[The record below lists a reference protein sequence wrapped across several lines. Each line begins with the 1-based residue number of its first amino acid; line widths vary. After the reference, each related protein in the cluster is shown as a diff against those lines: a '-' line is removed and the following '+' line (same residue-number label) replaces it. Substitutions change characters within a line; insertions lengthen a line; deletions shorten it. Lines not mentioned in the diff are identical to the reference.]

1 MNLSFP
7 YFPRTIEHTVK
18 TICSYIVR
26 YTKEEI
32 NWIYFSLVVLLLS
45 GLTTWFYADKAL
57 MQSIG
62 GGYDNHSRILNNL
75 ALYGGI
81 LFGTIALYIPF
92 AKDKSWA
99 SNPKFWFAVLF
110 AAAVFSFSVYC
121 YWHKEWLKEITEGP
135 SEIFWMRCAKY
146 IGNAFTIGVPVF
158 IWWFIMDR
166 KNQRL
171 YGMNATNVRPYFTLL
186 AMVLPLIILASFSA
200 DFLKQYP
207 QASKT
212 LNVAKI
218 EEGRAAF
225 GMLFEFFYGMNYLI
239 TEFFFRGFLIL
250 VLSRWLGYGAIIPV
264 AAFYVTIHFGKP
276 LGETIS
282 SFFGGIIL
290 GVLVL
295 ETRSIWGGVIIHLGI
310 AFAMELCAAIAK
322 GGF

>member
-1 MNLSFP
+1 MVEILSS
-7 YFPRTIEHTVK
+7 RRVK
-18 TICSYIVR
+18 TIYR
-26 YTKEEI
+26 YLARYVKEEI
-32 NWIYFSLVVLLLS
+32 NWIYFAVVVLLLS
-45 GLTTWFYADKAL
+45 GLTGWFYSDKAL

-62 GGYDNHSRILNNL
+62 GGSNDSSRILNNL

-81 LFGTIALYIPF
+81 LLGTILLYMPF
-92 AKDKSWA
+92 AKNREWI
-99 SNPKFWFAVLF
+99 SNPKFWLAVIFAVS
-110 AAAVFSFSVYC
+110 VYSFSVFC
-121 YWHKEWLKEITEGP
+121 YWHKEWIKELTDGP
-135 SEIFWMRCAKY
+135 AEIFWLRCAKY
-146 IGNAFTIGVPVF
+146 MGNLFTISIPVL
-158 IWWFIMDR
+158 IWYWFNDR
-166 KNQRL
+166 KSQRV
-171 YGMNATNVRPYFTLL
+171 YGLNAANVKPYFWLI
-186 AMVLPLIILASFSA
+186 AMILPFIILAAFSP

-212 LNVAKI
+212 LNVAKM
-218 EEGRAAF
+218 EEGRTAY
-225 GMLFEFFYGMNYLI
+225 GLIFEFFYGMNYLL

-310 AFAMELCAAIAK
+310 AFAMEIAAAVAK

>member
-1 MNLSFP
+1 MQVIWG
-7 YFPRTIEHTVK
+7 YVRRYVK
-18 TICSYIVR
+18 S
-26 YTKEEI
+26 EI
-32 NWIYFSLVVLLLS
+32 NWIYFSLVVLLLT
-45 GLTTWFYADKAL
+45 GLTTWFYTDKAL

-62 GGYDNHSRILNNL
+62 GGSNDSSRILNNL

-81 LFGTIALYIPF
+81 LFSTIALYIPF
-92 AKDKSWA
+92 AKDKSWV
-99 SNPKFWFAVLF
+99 SSHRFWLTVLF
-110 AAAVFSFSVYC
+110 AVVVFSFSVYC
-121 YWHKEWLKEITEGP
+121 YWHKEWLKEITDGQA
-135 SEIFWMRCAKY
+135 EIFWLRCAKY

-158 IWWFIMDR
+158 AWWFLMDR
-166 KNQRL
+166 KNQKL
-171 YGMNATNVRPYFTLL
+171 YGWNSTDVRPYFMLL

-200 DFLKQYP
+200 DFLRQYP

-218 EEGRAAF
+218 EEGRMMY
-225 GMLFEFFYGMNYLI
+225 GLLFEFFYGLNYLI

-290 GVLVL
+290 GILVL

-310 AFAMELCAAIAK
+310 AFAMEICAAIMK
-322 GGF
+322 GGM